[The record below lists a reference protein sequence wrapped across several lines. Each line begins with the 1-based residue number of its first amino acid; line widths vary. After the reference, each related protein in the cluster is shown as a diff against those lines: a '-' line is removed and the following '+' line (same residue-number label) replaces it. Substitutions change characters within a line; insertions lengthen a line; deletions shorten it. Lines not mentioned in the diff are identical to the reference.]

1 MADEV
6 AELKVR
12 ITGDAASLE
21 STISGVEKQ
30 LKGLEQAGKLSESTR
45 KALDKVTTGTL
56 RYRDVVNNAK
66 TVLDEKN
73 AALAKAEKA
82 YASNEKKIK
91 SNISSLTQERDAVQ
105 SLVLTKQD
113 EIKSLEQVGKSYGKN
128 SQAYKEN
135 QKAIQ
140 WTQTEL
146 SALTQQYRDC
156 DRQIS
161 AQEALLTK
169 ESNKRDLAV
178 KSAEN
183 AEKTYNRLSSSL
195 EQVEKAE
202 SALQL
207 QKTGAQWKE
216 AGEAIDTFT
225 KPFQHAAVGLAA
237 GGVAAAKFAIDFED
251 SFAAVEKTVDGTP
264 EQLEKV
270 RQGIIDL
277 TTVGIDG
284 RSAIPMT
291 TAQLNELAAA
301 GGQLGIETDNI
312 IEFTETMAQL
322 GTATNLVGEEGA
334 KTLARYMNVTQ
345 TSQDQVRNLGSAI
358 VYLGNNYATTEAEI
372 AEMAMRLGRTGTLVN
387 MNAAD
392 VLGYSTALSSLGI
405 NAEAGG
411 SAVSRTWTRLDNAA
425 ATGGEALELFAEVS
439 GQTAEEFRQSWE
451 TDASEAFN
459 SFIKG
464 LEQAENLPLLLQAL
478 DINDIRESDALKALS
493 LGYETMTKAVSDA
506 NAAWSENVALQKEF
520 DTRAATTASQIQ
532 LMKNNLVEAA
542 RSIGETF
549 LPDIV
554 NATDWIKSFAQ
565 NIARM
570 SDAEKENLINT
581 GKWIIGIGAASK
593 VVSSGVKGVG
603 SLLDAFGKMK
613 GAFAAGGAL
622 AKFAPALTG
631 IASAAGP
638 VALAVA
644 GIGVAAFAA
653 KKGYDAWYDSQYRW
667 TKGLSDGNDEIRKS
681 MEEMRELSGIQ
692 QEIRD
697 QKLIIENPQS
707 SQEQVETAKA
717 RIEEIK
723 ELLSEEHNLVIKSDN
738 SNLEET
744 VEQLQTINENE
755 IRIGISRQTQ
765 KMQSLRPS
773 YERYKIDAAQ
783 LEQEEQALLE
793 TQAAYSDLNLEI
805 GGLLTEY
812 DNLNSSLQSGT
823 ISQDKYNKRI
833 SGWKNEVEGVSN
845 SLKELNP
852 EMDYALTAGADTE
865 YLASGLSMMALDVNR
880 AFTVASENLE
890 KFTTDFNNLTG
901 SYKENIAVAT
911 EISNWNTELLGK
923 AALEGDAEEV
933 ERLLK
938 SMGLYMQM
946 VDELDASG
954 YAQKAAL
961 AMNGLDSL
969 ETAWQQGGAALEG
982 VVQDYIRASEAF
994 GVSAEKTA
1002 AGAALIKNEFR
1013 TAQEAADAGALEEV
1027 TEQANE
1033 LAKTME
1039 DFPDG
1044 GTITISAE
1052 GDVSLIGYAQEQVNS
1067 LLSNGDISI
1076 GVNSEGDTALLDK
1089 AQNEVT
1095 ELEGIGQVHIGVQAD
1110 GSINVLDEA
1119 NQLVANIPPN
1129 VDSNVDVTYTKG
1141 EQEEPEDQNATV
1153 NYEKGWQ
1160 NSPSD
1165 ENAKVNYELGTQANP
1180 ENKTAYVYYEAASG
1194 DFARGTQ
1201 DFSGGL
1207 ARINDQ
1213 RGIPDPREL
1222 VEVNG
1227 QQYLFEGRD
1236 VILPL
1241 PEHAKVYTASQT
1253 KQIMSMRGIRSY
1265 ASGKNNEAWDAA
1277 QENWRHYTKVN
1288 NVSAEEELAHWQEML
1303 KQFAD
1308 DAEVVKEI
1316 QEEIVD
1322 STKKMW
1328 DESLATMEFN
1338 LEMGWISEEEYYSQ
1352 LAAFRDENFAPNTE
1366 EWREATLELHKYSQD
1381 LIQDAN
1387 DVSDAWLELRGAL
1400 NDWDEIGDSM
1410 GAAYNRIKERNLEA
1424 VQSGDITG
1432 EEYYDF
1438 MNDTSDRIIDNYL
1451 NYSDSWM
1458 EHEQNYNAMS
1468 PDETIAA
1475 IDRQQAEVDQFF
1487 ADIGTLT
1494 DEQYVA
1500 KLEIDT
1506 ELAEKRMDAFA
1517 SKMDSWRDD
1526 ADWYQQQAEV
1536 YGWDFMNPGDTEID
1550 YWKRRLNKE
1559 IAASQDMALSQN
1571 ERYKALRQADLARM
1585 EIYQLQQ
1592 ESVDEFFSAASEAI
1606 DAAREKF
1613 NKEEEALRESWEVE
1627 DRAANKEEIQAQLD
1641 QYKYAVTKEG
1651 KDRYAELQEQMKEI
1665 EREEELYALQKKNNA
1680 VIEQMEAD
1688 LAAAESEKKKIL
1700 EQVQAGTVNIQS
1712 LMERIN
1718 DTKNENSVAGVLQNI
1733 LDKMDDVSVVK
1744 NNNINQNNYNYVS
1757 DLTTAIAFGN
1767 AAGRAFQY
1775 DSYGG

>member
-1 MADEV
+1 MANEV
-6 AELKVR
+6 AELKVK
-12 ITGDAASLE
+12 ISGDASELE
-21 STISGVEKQ
+21 STIKSVEQELKRLEAAEKKSGSSAAQQKKNTSAAAQNTKATKENADAKKENASASAESARNEEKSTEATQ
-30 LKGLEQAGKLSESTR
+30 KNTSAKKENASASAESTR
-45 KALDKVTTGTL
+45 NEEKSTEATQKNTS
-56 RYRDVVNNAK
+56 A
-66 TVLDEKN
+66 VL
-73 AALAKAEKA
+73 
-82 YASNEKKIK
+82 
-91 SNISSLTQERDAVQ
+91 Q
-105 SLVLTKQD
+105 
-113 EIKSLEQVGKSYGKN
+113 
-128 SQAYKEN
+128 N
-135 QKAIQ
+135 QKA
-140 WTQTEL
+140 
-146 SALTQQYRDC
+146 AQQ
-156 DRQIS
+156 
-161 AQEALLTK
+161 
-169 ESNKRDLAV
+169 
-178 KSAEN
+178 N
-183 AEKTYNRLSSSL
+183 AERLKKLGKS
-195 EQVEKAE
+195 
-202 SALQL
+202 
-207 QKTGAQWKE
+207 WKE

-225 KPFQHAAVGLAA
+225 KPFQYAAVGLAA

-638 VALAVA
+638 VTLAVA

-723 ELLSEEHNLVIKSDN
+723 ALLSEEYNLVINSDN

-765 KMQSLRPS
+765 KMQELQPS
-773 YERYKIDAAQ
+773 YERYKTDEAQ
-783 LEQEEQALLE
+783 LKQEQQCLID
-793 TQAAYSDLNLEI
+793 TQAAYSGLNLEI
-805 GGLLTEY
+805 SGLLTEY
-812 DNLNSSLQSGT
+812 DSLNASVQSGA

-833 SGWKNEVEGVSN
+833 SEWKNEVEGVSDR
-845 SLKELNP
+845 LKELNP

-865 YLASGLSMMALDVNR
+865 YLASGLSMMALDVDK
-880 AFTVASENLE
+880 AFTAASADLE
-890 KFTTDFNNLTG
+890 KFTIDFNNLTG
-901 SYKENIAVAT
+901 SYKENIAIAT
-911 EISNWNTELLGK
+911 EISNWNTELLGN
-923 AALEGDAEEV
+923 AAMKGDAEAV
-933 ERLLK
+933 EQILQ
-938 SMGLYMQM
+938 SMGQYMQLIE
-946 VDELDASG
+946 ELDENG

-982 VVQDYIRASEAF
+982 VVRDYIRVSDEF
-994 GVSAEKTA
+994 GVSAQQTA
-1002 AGAALIKNEFR
+1002 AGAALIKNGFR

-1328 DESLATMEFN
+1328 DESLAAMEFN
-1338 LEMGWISEEEYYSQ
+1338 LDMGWISEEEYYSQ

-1366 EWREATLELHKYSQD
+1366 EWREATLELHKFNQETAKAQNEDS
-1381 LIQDAN
+1381 L
-1387 DVSDAWLELRGAL
+1387 AWIEHMGNT

-1410 GAAYNRIKERNLEA
+1410 SAAYARVMDRNDQNLA
-1424 VQSGDITG
+1424 DGIITL
-1432 EEYYDF
+1432 EEYQDVA
-1438 MNDTSDRIIDNYL
+1438 NDTFTTLLDGYT
-1451 NYSDSWM
+1451 NYSDNW
-1458 EHEQNYNAMS
+1458 
-1468 PDETIAA
+1468 
-1475 IDRQQAEVDQFF
+1475 IDRQKQYFGMSASEAVEATERQIAEVE
-1487 ADIGTLT
+1487 ALYASLENVT
-1494 DEQYVA
+1494 DEQYDAYITVHTQ
-1500 KLEIDT
+1500 LENQLMDEQSSEADQYIDDV
-1506 ELAEKRMDAFA
+1506 E
-1517 SKMDSWRDD
+1517 
-1526 ADWYQQQAEV
+1526 WYRRQAGV
-1536 YGWDFMNPGDTEID
+1536 YGWDFMNPGDSEID
-1550 YWKRRLNKE
+1550 TLKRAQDELWKKYE
-1559 IAASQDMALSQN
+1559 
-1571 ERYKALRQADLARM
+1571 KAVSDETKDKILRQIDEYDM

-1627 DRAANKEEIQAQLD
+1627 DRAANKEEIQAQLA

-1688 LAAAESEKKKIL
+1688 LAAAESEKKEIM

-1712 LMERIN
+1712 LISQMN
-1718 DTKNENSVAGVLQNI
+1718 DAKHTSGVAGILQNI
-1733 LDKMDDVSVVK
+1733 
-1744 NNNINQNNYNYVS
+1744 
-1757 DLTTAIAFGN
+1757 
-1767 AAGRAFQY
+1767 
-1775 DSYGG
+1775 

>member
-1 MADEV
+1 MANEV
-6 AELKVR
+6 AELKVK
-12 ITGDAASLE
+12 ISGDASELE
-21 STISGVEKQ
+21 STIKSVEQ
-30 LKGLEQAGKLSESTR
+30 ELKRLEA
-45 KALDKVTTGTL
+45 
-56 RYRDVVNNAK
+56 
-66 TVLDEKN
+66 
-73 AALAKAEKA
+73 AEKKSGSSA
-82 YASNEKKIK
+82 AQQKKNTSAAAQNTKATKENADAKKENASASAESARNEEKSTEATQKNTSAKKENASASAESARNEEK
-91 SNISSLTQERDAVQ
+91 STEATQKNTSAVLQ
-105 SLVLTKQD
+105 
-113 EIKSLEQVGKSYGKN
+113 
-128 SQAYKEN
+128 N
-135 QKAIQ
+135 QKA
-140 WTQTEL
+140 
-146 SALTQQYRDC
+146 AQQ
-156 DRQIS
+156 
-161 AQEALLTK
+161 
-169 ESNKRDLAV
+169 
-178 KSAEN
+178 N
-183 AEKTYNRLSSSL
+183 AERLKKLGKS
-195 EQVEKAE
+195 
-202 SALQL
+202 
-207 QKTGAQWKE
+207 WKE

-225 KPFQHAAVGLAA
+225 KPFQYAAVGLAA

-554 NATDWIKSFAQ
+554 NATDGIKSFAQ
-565 NIARM
+565 NIAQM

-603 SLLDAFGKMK
+603 NLLDAFGKMK
-613 GAFAAGGAL
+613 GAFAEGGAL
-622 AKFAPALTG
+622 AEYAPALTG
-631 IASAAGP
+631 IASAARP
-638 VALAVA
+638 VTLAVA

-667 TKGLSDGNDEIRKS
+667 TKGLSDGNDEIRES
-681 MEEMRELSGIQ
+681 MEEMRELSNIQ

-723 ELLSEEHNLVIKSDN
+723 ELLSEEYKLVIKSDN

-744 VEQLQTINENE
+744 VEQLQTINKNDVLAGINNQTKKLQNLQPKYDEYKEN
-755 IRIGISRQTQ
+755 
-765 KMQSLRPS
+765 
-773 YERYKIDAAQ
+773 AAG
-783 LEQEEQALLE
+783 LEQEAEAAINL
-793 TQAAYSDLNLEI
+793 QAAYSNAQLA
-805 GGLLTEY
+805 
-812 DNLNSSLQSGT
+812 LQNYQFTAKEGESANDT
-823 ISQDKYNKRI
+823 MARI
-833 SGWKNEVEGVSN
+833 AKEQKELVEGYFKDVEGGIEDFERQLREGGPYGTVS
-845 SLKELNP
+845 S
-852 EMDYALTAGADTE
+852 ALRSGFNDAGADYE
-865 YLASGLSMMALDVNR
+865 KAQER
-880 AFTVASENLE
+880 LE
-890 KFTTDFNNLTG
+890 NLTG
-901 SYKENIAVAT
+901 SYQEFIAVAT

-938 SMGLYMQM
+938 SMGMYMQM

-954 YAQKAAL
+954 YAQAAAL
-961 AMNGLDSL
+961 EMNGLDSL

-982 VVQDYIRASEAF
+982 VVRDYIRASDEF
-994 GVSAEKTA
+994 GVSAQETA
-1002 AGAALIKNEFR
+1002 AGAALIKNGFR
-1013 TAQEAADAGALEEV
+1013 TAQEAADEGALDKV
-1027 TEQANE
+1027 SKQATE
-1033 LAKTME
+1033 LARSLGAIPE
-1039 DFPDG
+1039 DKK
-1044 GTITISAE
+1044 ITISA
-1052 GDVSLIGYAQEQVNS
+1052 D
-1067 LLSNGDISI
+1067 GDISLVDETVEAVQQVENEDVKVSI
-1076 GVNSEGDTALLDK
+1076 NADGNIDLLTEAGERVELLNGEAAYMTVNAEGNIEVFDQAGEKIAEIDGQTGTVNIVSGDISGLTAAEQAQQTVEKFGTVNGTINVTGTFEGQQEVGQALEDQDNLEDTSTSLTATGAYPGKEEIATALSHQHDLSDK
-1089 AQNEVT
+1089 
-1095 ELEGIGQVHIGVQAD
+1095 
-1110 GSINVLDEA
+1110 S
-1119 NQLVANIPPN
+1119 
-1129 VDSNVDVTYTKG
+1129 VTYT
-1141 EQEEPEDQNATV
+1141 V
-1153 NYEKGWQ
+1153 NYQINGSW
-1160 NSPSD
+1160 PF
-1165 ENAKVNYELGTQANP
+1165 
-1180 ENKTAYVYYEAASG
+1180 G
-1194 DFARGTQ
+1194 DGPLARGTQ
-1201 DFSGGL
+1201 DFAGGL

-1265 ASGKNNEAWDAA
+1265 ASGKNNEAWNAA

-1308 DAEVVKEI
+1308 DAEVIKEI

-1328 DESLATMEFN
+1328 DESLAAMEFN
-1338 LEMGWISEEEYYSQ
+1338 LDMGWISEEEYYSQ

-1366 EWREATLELHKYSQD
+1366 EWREATLELHKFNQETAKAQNEDS
-1381 LIQDAN
+1381 L
-1387 DVSDAWLELRGAL
+1387 AWIEHMGNT

-1410 GAAYNRIKERNLEA
+1410 SAAYARVMDRNDQNLA
-1424 VQSGDITG
+1424 DGIITL
-1432 EEYYDF
+1432 EEYQDVA
-1438 MNDTSDRIIDNYL
+1438 NDTFTTLLDGYT
-1451 NYSDSWM
+1451 NYSDNW
-1458 EHEQNYNAMS
+1458 
-1468 PDETIAA
+1468 
-1475 IDRQQAEVDQFF
+1475 IDRQKQYFGMSASEAVEATERQIAEVE
-1487 ADIGTLT
+1487 ALYASLENVT
-1494 DEQYVA
+1494 DEQYDAYITVHTQ
-1500 KLEIDT
+1500 LENQLMDEQSSEADQYIDDV
-1506 ELAEKRMDAFA
+1506 E
-1517 SKMDSWRDD
+1517 
-1526 ADWYQQQAEV
+1526 WYRRQAGV
-1536 YGWDFMNPGDTEID
+1536 YGWDFMNPGDSEID
-1550 YWKRRLNKE
+1550 TLKRAQDELWKKYE
-1559 IAASQDMALSQN
+1559 
-1571 ERYKALRQADLARM
+1571 KAVSDETKDKILRQIDEYDM

-1688 LAAAESEKKKIL
+1688 LAAAESEKKEIM

-1712 LMERIN
+1712 LISQMN
-1718 DTKNENSVAGVLQNI
+1718 DAKHTSGVAGILQNI
-1733 LDKMDDVSVVK
+1733 LSKLDGMSVVK
-1744 NNNINQNNYNYVS
+1744 NISNNQNNYNYLS
-1757 DLTTAIAFGN
+1757 DQTTAIAFGN

>member
-1 MADEV
+1 MANEV
-6 AELKVR
+6 AELKVK
-12 ITGDAASLE
+12 ISGDASELE
-21 STISGVEKQ
+21 STIKSVEQELKRLEAAEKKSGSSAAQQKKNTSAAAQNTKATKENADAKKENASASAESARNEEKSTEATQ
-30 LKGLEQAGKLSESTR
+30 KNTSAKKENASASAESTR
-45 KALDKVTTGTL
+45 NEEKSTEATQKNTSAKKE
-56 RYRDVVNNAK
+56 NASASAESTRNEEK
-66 TVLDEKN
+66 STEATQKNTSAVL
-73 AALAKAEKA
+73 
-82 YASNEKKIK
+82 
-91 SNISSLTQERDAVQ
+91 Q
-105 SLVLTKQD
+105 
-113 EIKSLEQVGKSYGKN
+113 
-128 SQAYKEN
+128 N
-135 QKAIQ
+135 QKA
-140 WTQTEL
+140 
-146 SALTQQYRDC
+146 AQQ
-156 DRQIS
+156 
-161 AQEALLTK
+161 
-169 ESNKRDLAV
+169 
-178 KSAEN
+178 N
-183 AEKTYNRLSSSL
+183 AERLKKLGKS
-195 EQVEKAE
+195 
-202 SALQL
+202 
-207 QKTGAQWKE
+207 WKE

-225 KPFQHAAVGLAA
+225 KPFQYAAVGLAA

-638 VALAVA
+638 VTLAVA

-707 SQEQVETAKA
+707 SQEQVETAKD

-723 ELLSEEHNLVIKSDN
+723 ALLSEEYNLVINSDN

-765 KMQSLRPS
+765 KMQELQPS

-982 VVQDYIRASEAF
+982 VVRDYIRASDEF
-994 GVSAEKTA
+994 GVSAQQTA
-1002 AGAALIKNEFR
+1002 AGAALIKNGFR
-1013 TAQEAADAGALEEV
+1013 TAQEAADEGALDKV
-1027 TEQANE
+1027 SKQATE
-1033 LAKTME
+1033 LARSLGAIPE
-1039 DFPDG
+1039 DKK
-1044 GTITISAE
+1044 ITISA
-1052 GDVSLIGYAQEQVNS
+1052 D
-1067 LLSNGDISI
+1067 GDISLVDETVEAVQQVENEDVKVSI
-1076 GVNSEGDTALLDK
+1076 NADGNIDLLTEAGERVELLNGEAAYMTVNAEGNIEVFDQAGEKIAEIDGQTGTVNIVSGDISGLTAAEQAQQTVEKFGTVNGTINVTGTFEGQQEVGQALEDQDNLEDTSTSLTATGAYPGKEEIATALSHQHDLSDK
-1089 AQNEVT
+1089 
-1095 ELEGIGQVHIGVQAD
+1095 
-1110 GSINVLDEA
+1110 S
-1119 NQLVANIPPN
+1119 
-1129 VDSNVDVTYTKG
+1129 VTYT
-1141 EQEEPEDQNATV
+1141 V
-1153 NYEKGWQ
+1153 NYQINGSW
-1160 NSPSD
+1160 PF
-1165 ENAKVNYELGTQANP
+1165 
-1180 ENKTAYVYYEAASG
+1180 G
-1194 DFARGTQ
+1194 DGPLARGTQ
-1201 DFSGGL
+1201 DFAGGL

-1366 EWREATLELHKYSQD
+1366 EWREATLELHKFNQETAKAQNEDS
-1381 LIQDAN
+1381 L
-1387 DVSDAWLELRGAL
+1387 AWIEHMGNT

-1410 GAAYNRIKERNLEA
+1410 SAAYARVMDRNDQNLA
-1424 VQSGDITG
+1424 DGIITL
-1432 EEYYDF
+1432 EEYQDVA
-1438 MNDTSDRIIDNYL
+1438 NDTFTTLLDGYT
-1451 NYSDSWM
+1451 NYSDNW
-1458 EHEQNYNAMS
+1458 
-1468 PDETIAA
+1468 
-1475 IDRQQAEVDQFF
+1475 IDRQKQYFGMSASEAVEATERQIAEVE
-1487 ADIGTLT
+1487 ALYASLENVT
-1494 DEQYVA
+1494 DEQYDAYITVHTQ
-1500 KLEIDT
+1500 LENQLMDEQSSEADQYIDDV
-1506 ELAEKRMDAFA
+1506 E
-1517 SKMDSWRDD
+1517 
-1526 ADWYQQQAEV
+1526 WYRRQAGV
-1536 YGWDFMNPGDTEID
+1536 YGWDFMNPGDSEID
-1550 YWKRRLNKE
+1550 TLKRAQDELWKKYE
-1559 IAASQDMALSQN
+1559 
-1571 ERYKALRQADLARM
+1571 KAVSDETKDKILRQIDEYDM

-1627 DRAANKEEIQAQLD
+1627 DRAANKEEIQHQLD
-1641 QYKYAVTKEG
+1641 IYKGAVTQEG
-1651 KDRYAELQEQMKEI
+1651 KERYKELQEQMKEI

-1688 LAAAESEKKKIL
+1688 LAAAESEKKEIL

-1712 LMERIN
+1712 LMGQIN
-1718 DTKNENSVAGVLQNI
+1718 NTNNENSVAGVLKNI

-1744 NNNINQNNYNYVS
+1744 NISNNQNNYNYIS
-1757 DLTTAIAFGN
+1757 DATEAQIFGN
-1767 AAGRAFQY
+1767 AAGRAFTEAP
-1775 DSYGG
+1775 YGG